1 MDIICL
7 VENYITNYYKE
18 FCNETFA
25 YHNLDHVNFVVD
37 AVVEIGNEIIQNN
50 EDMEILKIAAWFHDI
65 GHFSSKEEHE
75 KISANTA
82 KIYLELV
89 EYPQEKIDSVTK
101 CIIATDLEVQPTN
114 ILEMIIKDADLSH
127 LGSTNYIT
135 YSDNLFDEFIK
146 RKICSI
152 DYNIWL
158 KSSIKFFE
166 KYQYYTSYAKKL
178 YEKQKTINLAKLY
191 SMVNKNSFVH
201 ESK

>member
-1 MDIICL
+1 MNIISL

-18 FCNETFA
+18 FCDERFA
-25 YHNLDHVNFVVD
+25 YHNIDHVKFVVD

-50 EDMEILKIAAWFHDI
+50 EDMEILTIASWFHDI

-89 EYPQEKIDSVTK
+89 EYPQEKIDSVKK
-101 CIIATDLEVQPTN
+101 CIIATDLAVQPTN

-127 LGSTNYIT
+127 LGSKNYIT
-135 YSDNLFDEFIK
+135 YSDNLYEEFLK

-152 DYNIWL
+152 DYNNWL

-166 KYQYYTSYAKKL
+166 NHQFYTTYAKNL
-178 YEKQKTINLAKLY
+178 YEKQKVINLEKLC
-191 SMVNKNSFVH
+191 SMANMNSFVH